1 MAEQGLQGCGQ
12 PLLVGGGGPAAVTG
26 EISVDAGA
34 GQDEDHVNRAVVG
47 HGGRGRQADQVA
59 AVGEPGLAGGAPEV
73 GRGLVGRGGLGEDQE
88 QGAGPLVPML

>member
-1 MAEQGLQGCGQ
+1 MAEQGLEGCGQ

-34 GQDEDHVNRAVVG
+34 GQDEDHVNRALVG

-59 AVGEPGLAGGAPEV
+59 AVGERKSSWWPLASRDQAAATPPKTV
-73 GRGLVGRGGLGEDQE
+73 RSEDE
-88 QGAGPLVPML
+88 PPD